1 MPTKRFENI
10 DPERKKKILDAARL
24 EFIRNGYDRAS
35 LNTIIREAGI
45 SKGSLYY
52 YFEDKIDLYITVLKY
67 ETGQIL
73 NKIGGIGTGE
83 YTDDFWE
90 DIENYY
96 KYLIRFFS
104 ENPDFLRLTH
114 GISRFSAII
123 YNNESFK
130 ELYDFGMNKMIEI
143 LKRGCD
149 LGKVRS
155 DIPIELLANILIK
168 VDETL
173 DFWMLEKW
181 EKLTP
186 EEIEQSVVTYIDLF
200 KRIAGTETAKGVAV

>member
-10 DPERKKKILDAARL
+10 DPERKKKILDEARL

-83 YTDDFWE
+83 FTDDFWE

-114 GISRFSAII
+114 GISRFSAIV

-130 ELYDFGMNKMIEI
+130 ELYDFGLNKMIEI

-186 EEIEQSVVTYIDLF
+186 EEIEQSVATYIDLF
-200 KRIAGTETAKGVAV
+200 KRIASTETAKGVAV

>member
-24 EFIRNGYDRAS
+24 EFIRNGYDGAS

-52 YFEDKIDLYITVLKY
+52 YFEDKIDIYITVLKY

-73 NKIGGIGTGE
+73 NKIGGMGTGE
-83 YTDDFWE
+83 FTDDFWG
-90 DIENYY
+90 DIEKYY

-104 ENPDFLRLTH
+104 ENPDYLRLTQ
-114 GISRFSAII
+114 GISRLSTIV

-130 ELYDFGMNKMIEI
+130 ELYNFGMNKMIEI
-143 LKRGCD
+143 LKRGRD
-149 LGKVRS
+149 LGEVRS

-173 DFWMLEKW
+173 DFWLREQW
-181 EKLTP
+181 EKITP
-186 EEIEQSVVTYIDLF
+186 EEIEQSAGTYIDLF
-200 KRIAGTETAKGVAV
+200 KRIAGTETVKGVAV